1 MIILTPFAFPC
12 YNFFY
17 TRFPI
22 SWKEADEKVL
32 KKSLFLVFLTVFILT
47 ACNTS
52 TLSISEIEIVPEK
65 VQKVIDEKNT
75 LQLINEVDKD
85 VSYIVFR
92 SKGTVTTD
100 LETQGDTLIIKLDVT
115 NQQDNAIKQHVYKL
129 TLDSNLDTINIH
141 INGKATTIDS
151 VTGI

>member
-1 MIILTPFAFPC
+1 M
-12 YNFFY
+12 FF
-17 TRFPI
+17 
-22 SWKEADEKVL
+22 
-32 KKSLFLVFLTVFILT
+32 TVFILI
-47 ACNTS
+47 ACNSS
-52 TLSISEIEIVPEK
+52 TLSISEIESFPEK

-92 SKGTVTTD
+92 SKGTVTTG
-100 LETQGDTLIIKLDVT
+100 LETQGETLIIKLDVT
-115 NQQDNAIKQHVYKL
+115 NQQDNEIKQHVYKL

-141 INGKATTIDS
+141 INGKSTTIDS

>member
-1 MIILTPFAFPC
+1 M
-12 YNFFY
+12 
-17 TRFPI
+17 
-22 SWKEADEKVL
+22 
-32 KKSLFLVFLTVFILT
+32 TVFILT
-47 ACNTS
+47 ACNS
-52 TLSISEIEIVPEK
+52 SKLSISEIEIVPEK

-92 SKGTVTTD
+92 TKGTVTTD
-100 LETQGDTLIIKLDVT
+100 LETQNDTLIIKLDVT

-129 TLDSNLDTINIH
+129 TLDSNHDTIDIQV
-141 INGKATTIDS
+141 NGKSTPINN

>member
-1 MIILTPFAFPC
+1 M
-12 YNFFY
+12 
-17 TRFPI
+17 
-22 SWKEADEKVL
+22 
-32 KKSLFLVFLTVFILT
+32 KKLLSLVFLTVFILT
-47 ACNTS
+47 ACNSSS
-52 TLSISEIEIVPEK
+52 TLSISEIESVPEK

-75 LQLINEVDKD
+75 LQKINEVDKD

-100 LETQGDTLIIKLDVT
+100 LETQGDTLIIKLNVT

-129 TLDSNLDTINIH
+129 TLDSNHDTIDIH
-141 INGKATTIDS
+141 INGKSTTIDN